1 MLHLS
6 DDGLGDHCTC
16 RLNYSLARVRKV
28 GVRSF
33 MESLLHM
40 PCLSSSSFQG
50 IFLFPSLLSY
60 VCNLVVHKKILD
72 EGVYSGIVPFYYFF
86 PLFDLFCSLGF

>member
-33 MESLLHM
+33 MESPLHM

-72 EGVYSGIVPFYYFF
+72 EGVYSGNRSILLFF
-86 PLFDLFCSLGF
+86 PLI